1 MKTLLKITQKVKV
14 TFLIFLFTILSINSG
29 FSETSFFLNEEQE
42 EVDEEVGPIQNND
55 VPNAEIILYLSVY
68 GYVVYD
74 IDTTLEDYERI
85 VTVEKGG
92 LVVVYLKGGQ
102 IVGHEDFPL

>member
-1 MKTLLKITQKVKV
+1 MKTLQKITQKVKG

-29 FSETSFFLNEEQE
+29 FSINSFFINEEQE

-55 VPNAEIILYLSVY
+55 VPNAEIIVYLSVY

-74 IDTTLEDYERI
+74 IDTSLEDYTKI
-85 VTVEKGG
+85 VTVDTGG
-92 LVVVYLKGGQ
+92 LVVVYVKGGH
-102 IVGHEDFPL
+102 IVGYEDAPF